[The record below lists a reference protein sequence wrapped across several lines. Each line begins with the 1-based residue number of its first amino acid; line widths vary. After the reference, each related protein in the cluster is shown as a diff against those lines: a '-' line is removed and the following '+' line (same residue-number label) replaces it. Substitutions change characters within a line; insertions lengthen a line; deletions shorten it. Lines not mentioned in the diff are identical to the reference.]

1 MTKVSYSFLTR
12 QIFVEVNRSALAG
25 NKQQQLHLLQCLY
38 QNVRRKSS
46 HTTLTRSQK
55 VKNFS
60 LYLNLFPV
68 GTLDNFRTYHIISL
82 RRQRIGYES
91 VYMEGA
97 TQKQQ
102 KPKLIITSKHPYRC
116 SPGLKQL
123 NERVVQYLGRVED
136 QLKALK
142 ALYENYDNNKRR
154 SLEYAN
160 LCRRINKFERI
171 LTARKEQQDH
181 LNTIEDLNQLVES
194 EKDDIELMNEVA
206 IELDEYKKSLSLKEE
221 NILKLLV
228 ADNDEDDC
236 DCIVEI
242 RQAAGGDEASI
253 FVQDIAGMYEL
264 YCVNQSLKIKMLSKT
279 DNDVGSKE
287 IVLSIQG
294 KNAYETFKHE
304 GGKV

>member
-82 RRQRIGYES
+82 RRQRIGNGS

-142 ALYENYDNNKRR
+142 ALYENYDN
-154 SLEYAN
+154 S
-160 LCRRINKFERI
+160 
-171 LTARKEQQDH
+171 
-181 LNTIEDLNQLVES
+181 
-194 EKDDIELMNEVA
+194 
-206 IELDEYKKSLSLKEE
+206 
-221 NILKLLV
+221 
-228 ADNDEDDC
+228 
-236 DCIVEI
+236 
-242 RQAAGGDEASI
+242 
-253 FVQDIAGMYEL
+253 
-264 YCVNQSLKIKMLSKT
+264 
-279 DNDVGSKE
+279 
-287 IVLSIQG
+287 
-294 KNAYETFKHE
+294 
-304 GGKV
+304 